1 MAGLTLD
8 AGALIAAERGDR
20 RFWALWERAESRD
33 ADVTVPANVI
43 AQVYRGAQSAVV
55 ARLLK
60 ACIIEPVDERLAKRV
75 GELCGKAP
83 VDDVVDACVVVGA
96 ASRRDYIVTSDKAD
110 IARLAARMR
119 GVGGIIVI

>member
-1 MAGLTLD
+1 MTLD

-20 RFWALWERAESRD
+20 RFWVLWERAERRD

-60 ACIIEPVDERLAKRV
+60 ACVVEPVDERLAKRA
-75 GELCGKAP
+75 GELCGKAR

-96 ASRRDYIVTSDKAD
+96 ASRGDYIVTSDKAD
-110 IARLAARMR
+110 IERLVARIR
-119 GVGGIIVI
+119 GVGGVIPI